1 MKKTVAIHIVSLL
14 LAGFCLDVLA
24 EDLPKSGHFNIQSIF
39 KAGAPVK
46 FNNDYSHNTATGVTF
61 NEKGS
66 GPLHLGKVA
75 CSISSFTRKEINKTI
90 GFCTFEDKE
99 GDSLFVQYTG
109 TSNAKGEFSGVN
121 DIMGGT
127 GKFEGIRGTGPTA
140 CTNTDKNSEFPCTG
154 KFDYQL
160 PE

>member
-1 MKKTVAIHIVSLL
+1 MKKIAAIHVVSLL
-14 LAGFCLDVLA
+14 FIGFCVDVLA
-24 EDLPKSGHFNIQSIF
+24 EDLPKSGRFSIQSIF

-75 CSISSFTRKEINKTI
+75 CSISSFTRKDINREI

-99 GDSLFVQYTG
+99 GDSIFVQYTG
-109 TSNAKGEFSGVN
+109 TGNVKGEFGGVN
-121 DIMGGT
+121 DIIGGT
-127 GKFEGIRGTGPTA
+127 GKFEGIRGTGPIA
-140 CTNTDKNSEFPCTG
+140 CSNTNKKSEFPCIE
-154 KFDYQL
+154 KFNYQL